1 MARKAIPVLT
11 DVSDLLVSTTAMAR
25 HLGIT
30 ERWLQLL
37 AKDGTLVPLARGKWP
52 LSSTVQAYIAFL
64 KEGAEKKTGTTSMDK
79 LREEKIAD
87 IRQARALRDRTAID
101 LDEALGIFDEQT
113 GIYVSSLN
121 GLPARITSVP
131 RERRRLDDIFDEER
145 LRLCDL
151 LAKARNRLET
161 GREDPEATA
170 EDDAA

>member
-1 MARKAIPVLT
+1 MQVLT
-11 DVSDLLVSTTAMAR
+11 DVSDVLVSTTAMAR

-37 AKDGTLVPLARGKWP
+37 AKDGTLSPLARGKWP
-52 LSSTVQAYIAFL
+52 LSATVQAYVAFL

-101 LDEALGIFDEQT
+101 LEEALIIFDEQT
-113 GIYVSSLN
+113 GLYVSSLN
-121 GLPARITSVP
+121 GLPARITSIP

-151 LAKARNRLET
+151 LAKKRSRLET
-161 GREDPEATA
+161 GREDPEATD